1 MDSAPTSVARKAASV
16 YLGLDSIIGP
26 LYLGW
31 GHTFGGDSAFYLF
44 LGRPT
49 AGN

>member
-1 MDSAPTSVARKAASV
+1 MSVGSLRKAASV
-16 YLGLDSIIGP
+16 FLGLDTVIGP

-31 GHTFGGDSAFYLF
+31 GRTFGGESALYLF

-49 AGN
+49 GTN